1 MCLLL
6 LAPGGSINRIFILVE
21 TPGPLLRIVQPN
33 IGQQDKHVDSF
44 NAVNFRK
51 LEQMTGAPGAEPRLI
66 LWPEAAVPD
75 YLEEDAGARVRIAS
89 LLGPKDVL
97 LTGGVALEYGADG
110 RVAGARNSVFALMPD
125 GRLTGRYDKA
135 HLVPYGEY
143 LPMRPVLSAIG
154 LSRLVPGD
162 IDFWPGPGPRSL
174 AVPGFGKIGFQVCYE
189 MIFSGH
195 VVDRTNRPAF
205 IFNPSNDAWFGS
217 WGPPQHLAQAQLRA
231 MEEGLPIV
239 RSTPTGISA
248 IIDATGR
255 VEKALPYQRAGAIE
269 SYLPPALPPTL
280 FAQFGNALPLIF
292 AAVLA
297 FVGIALR
304 RALR

>member
-1 MCLLL
+1 
-6 LAPGGSINRIFILVE
+6 
-21 TPGPLLRIVQPN
+21 
-33 IGQQDKHVDSF
+33 
-44 NAVNFRK
+44 
-51 LEQMTGAPGAEPRLI
+51 
-66 LWPEAAVPD
+66 
-75 YLEEDAGARVRIAS
+75 
-89 LLGPKDVL
+89 
-97 LTGGVALEYGADG
+97 
-110 RVAGARNSVFALMPD
+110 
-125 GRLTGRYDKA
+125 
-135 HLVPYGEY
+135 
-143 LPMRPVLSAIG
+143 
-154 LSRLVPGD
+154 
-162 IDFWPGPGPRSL
+162 L

-195 VVDRTNRPAF
+195 VVDRTNRPEF